1 MKFFGYFRSS
11 SAYRCRI
18 AFNIKG
24 IEPETAFVHLRKGE
38 QHSPDYL
45 RRNPLGLVPTLEL
58 DRRTLAQSLAI
69 VEWLEEM
76 FPEPPLLPRNPL
88 DRAYVRALSLTIACE
103 IHPLQNLR
111 VLDHLKT
118 EFGQDQ
124 EGLDAWCQ
132 KWIRTGLE
140 AYEGMLAQS
149 GLAGAFSFGDEATLA
164 DICLIPQVFSAQRFK
179 VDISDLEVIQ
189 RITANA
195 ERHPAFSAAHPA
207 KQPDAE

>member
-24 IEPETAFVHLRKGE
+24 IEPETAFVHLRKGD
-38 QHSPDYL
+38 QRSPDYL

-88 DRAYVRALSLTIACE
+88 DRAYVRALSLTVACE

-140 AYEGMLAQS
+140 AYEGMLAQT
-149 GLAGAFSFGDEATLA
+149 GLAGTFSFGDEATLA

-195 ERHPAFSAAHPA
+195 EHHPAFSAAHPA

>member
-24 IEPETAFVHLRKGE
+24 IEPEESFVHLRKGE
-38 QHSPDYL
+38 QRSPEYL

-88 DRAYVRALSLTIACE
+88 DRAYVRALSLTVACE

-124 EGLDAWCQ
+124 EGLNAWCQ

-179 VDISDLEVIQ
+179 VDISDLEAIQ
-189 RITANA
+189 KIAANA